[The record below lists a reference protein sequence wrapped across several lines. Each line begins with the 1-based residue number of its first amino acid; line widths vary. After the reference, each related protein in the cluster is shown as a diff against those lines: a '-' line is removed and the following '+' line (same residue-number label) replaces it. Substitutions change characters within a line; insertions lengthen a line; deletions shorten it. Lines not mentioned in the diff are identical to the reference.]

1 MVDPLEELIRQ
12 STEFHSRL
20 IEENNELDRAFQS
33 GTFGQLVQ
41 AWSNEDDGGDDTTE
55 DVAGKTSPDVVGSEG
70 GGTGRESETGK
81 ETV

>member
-33 GTFGQLVQ
+33 GTFGKLVQ
-41 AWSNEDDGGDDTTE
+41 SWGESDGGGEDLEGADSRDDLEGESGGT
-55 DVAGKTSPDVVGSEG
+55 G
-70 GGTGRESETGK
+70 GGTAADN